1 MAQTNPAVGAPLERQ
16 VRPLLRDMAR
26 CSGQTMHNPPRL
38 PEQCS
43 SCMRRISAES
53 DHRAG
58 GNAWLSWMAPTKND
72 PCEHRI
78 PSA

>member
-1 MAQTNPAVGAPLERQ
+1 MAQSEPAGGAPLERE

-26 CSGQTMHNPPRL
+26 CSGQTLHNPPRL

-43 SCMRRISAES
+43 SCMRRIAAEY
-53 DHRAG
+53 DHRTG
-58 GNAWLSWMAPTKND
+58 GSAWISWMPPTQNN

-78 PSA
+78 AAA